1 MGLRR
6 LGQPQ
11 PFDFATLKGQAR
23 ALAQAP
29 YKSHKRVLPGRLEGL
44 DWDQYQSIG
53 YRQDHALWADQP
65 GKFQAKFFHLGLYF
79 HSPVRMFDVVDGKA
93 QELAYDG
100 AAFNYGKSGIKDGE
114 LPADLGFAGFR
125 LNTRKDTD
133 RDFAAF
139 LGASYFRAVGK
150 EGQYGQSAR
159 GLAIDTGMGKPE
171 EFPDFIAYY
180 LEQPSV
186 DSETI
191 VVYGLLDSPS
201 VAGAYRFAITN
212 GDVLL
217 MDIDS
222 ALYPR
227 KAIER
232 LGIAPCTS
240 MYQVGENDRRMGW
253 DWRPE
258 IHDTDGL
265 SLWTG
270 AGEWIWQLL
279 NPRNLRFNMFVDR
292 NPRGFGL
299 LQRDRNFDHYQDDGV
314 FYEAPVP
321 VGGAEGRMGRG
332 SVQLVEIPT
341 VDETF
346 DNIVAFW
353 NPKEKPQPGQELLVG
368 YRLYWGAEPPA
379 RPPLAH
385 CVASRTGLG
394 GVVGKREYFSWRFAV
409 DFEGGELA
417 GLIDKAQVEAV
428 VEASRGRVEIVS
440 ARPLR
445 EINGYRA
452 MFDLVPPEGST
463 EQIDIRLF
471 LRSGGKTLTETWLYQ
486 YTPPP
491 VRCAGAH
498 AVLRGVGFAG
508 LAALHL
514 QRPEPKQRQKL
525 VSCGEA
531 GWARLRGRCKYPSGA
546 GPAAGGCAFGR
557 LRSSA
562 SQAKRPH
569 PCSSVAAS
577 MRLIALGVRSVFR
590 RRTDLTFIRYLT
602 DVSTKVDTH
611 QQLRDCVRGGAV
623 SECGVSAAWMRLPS
637 TGTYLQRPRTPTP
650 PRHSTECPL
659 LPLLRLEAGAGLQ
672 ALQKHPYSGRGACA
686 GSIRPSPRV
695 IFLNSARLTD
705 T

>member
-1 MGLRR
+1 GLPSLPACAASRSGQMGLRR

-180 LEQPSV
+180 LEQPSA
-186 DSETI
+186 DSDTI

-232 LGIAPCTS
+232 
-240 MYQVGENDRRMGW
+240 
-253 DWRPE
+253 
-258 IHDTDGL
+258 
-265 SLWTG
+265 
-270 AGEWIWQLL
+270 
-279 NPRNLRFNMFVDR
+279 
-292 NPRGFGL
+292 
-299 LQRDRNFDHYQDDGV
+299 
-314 FYEAPVP
+314 
-321 VGGAEGRMGRG
+321 
-332 SVQLVEIPT
+332 
-341 VDETF
+341 
-346 DNIVAFW
+346 
-353 NPKEKPQPGQELLVG
+353 
-368 YRLYWGAEPPA
+368 
-379 RPPLAH
+379 
-385 CVASRTGLG
+385 
-394 GVVGKREYFSWRFAV
+394 
-409 DFEGGELA
+409 
-417 GLIDKAQVEAV
+417 
-428 VEASRGRVEIVS
+428 
-440 ARPLR
+440 
-445 EINGYRA
+445 
-452 MFDLVPPEGST
+452 
-463 EQIDIRLF
+463 
-471 LRSGGKTLTETWLYQ
+471 
-486 YTPPP
+486 
-491 VRCAGAH
+491 
-498 AVLRGVGFAG
+498 
-508 LAALHL
+508 
-514 QRPEPKQRQKL
+514 
-525 VSCGEA
+525 
-531 GWARLRGRCKYPSGA
+531 
-546 GPAAGGCAFGR
+546 
-557 LRSSA
+557 
-562 SQAKRPH
+562 
-569 PCSSVAAS
+569 
-577 MRLIALGVRSVFR
+577 
-590 RRTDLTFIRYLT
+590 
-602 DVSTKVDTH
+602 
-611 QQLRDCVRGGAV
+611 
-623 SECGVSAAWMRLPS
+623 
-637 TGTYLQRPRTPTP
+637 
-650 PRHSTECPL
+650 
-659 LPLLRLEAGAGLQ
+659 
-672 ALQKHPYSGRGACA
+672 
-686 GSIRPSPRV
+686 
-695 IFLNSARLTD
+695 
-705 T
+705 